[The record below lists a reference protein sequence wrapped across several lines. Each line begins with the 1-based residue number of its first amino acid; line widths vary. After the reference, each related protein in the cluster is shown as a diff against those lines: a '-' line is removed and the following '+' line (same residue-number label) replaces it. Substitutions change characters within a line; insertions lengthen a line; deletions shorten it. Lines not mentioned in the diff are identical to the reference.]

1 MKYIKFFLIF
11 LFFVSVKNYTYA
23 ENNVAF
29 INMQYIMDK
38 SLAGQ
43 SLKKQLEQLHKK
55 NIGEFK
61 KNEDSLKK
69 KEKEILA
76 KKNILSKEEFQKEI
90 SILRNEVKNYNN
102 ERNEKI
108 NSLTKKRLQSME
120 QILKNLSPLLA
131 EFSKEIGNL
140 VC

>member
-69 KEKEILA
+69 KR
-76 KKNILSKEEFQKEI
+76 KKFWQK
-90 SILRNEVKNYNN
+90 
-102 ERNEKI
+102 KI
-108 NSLTKKRLQSME
+108 FYQKRSFKK
-120 QILKNLSPLLA
+120 KFPY
-131 EFSKEIGNL
+131 
-140 VC
+140 

>member
-69 KEKEILA
+69 K
-76 KKNILSKEEFQKEI
+76 
-90 SILRNEVKNYNN
+90 R
-102 ERNEKI
+102 ERNFGKKKYFI
-108 NSLTKKRLQSME
+108 KRGVSKRNFHTKE
-120 QILKNLSPLLA
+120 
-131 EFSKEIGNL
+131 
-140 VC
+140 